1 MGNVS
6 GGKKKGPRLL
16 PQPGAG
22 RRGASGGLFCT
33 VKQFPGMNCLPEPDP
48 AKQADARETAWE
60 RFRGEFPVCALCGE
74 PILGDTRYYF
84 RRLDK
89 FACPACI
96 SWAEEPNEPFEI
108 EYPEED

>member
-1 MGNVS
+1 MRTTVSKPPLSRCFTLGNVS

-22 RRGASGGLFCT
+22 RRGA
-33 VKQFPGMNCLPEPDP
+33 
-48 AKQADARETAWE
+48 
-60 RFRGEFPVCALCGE
+60 FPVCALCGE

-89 FACPACI
+89 FVCPACI

>member
-1 MGNVS
+1 MH
-6 GGKKKGPRLL
+6 
-16 PQPGAG
+16 
-22 RRGASGGLFCT
+22 
-33 VKQFPGMNCLPEPDP
+33 FPELDP
-48 AKQADARETAWE
+48 ARQADARETAWE
-60 RFRGEFPVCALCGE
+60 RFRGTFPVCALCSE

-89 FACPACI
+89 FVCPACI